1 MRIVSGS
8 TTESVYFV
16 AFSTA
21 DHVTRVTGLTSFN
34 VYCSVAGST
43 GSTHAITVTEINSTQ
58 MPGVYRALIADSTIT
73 TLSAGIDSRELCLHI
88 TSSMDPV
95 TRSVELYRRPVTTGA
110 TITVDSSGAANANV
124 VEIAGAAPS
133 TGTAH
138 FGVNVVTLAADA
150 ITAASI
156 ADGAITSTS
165 FAANSI
171 TASAL
176 AADAVAEITTDILAN
191 LTTVLNKV
199 TSADTNIASVLTKLT
214 SVETD
219 VDSVLTKATS
229 IDTDID
235 TALTGLS
242 SLGTHMDTALSRL
255 SSIDTDIDTALTRL
269 SSLGTHVDTALTR
282 LSSIDTDIDTALTR
296 MTSVD
301 TKVTAIQAQ
310 TTQLRFTSTYGVDAN
325 IQSVNEVGV
334 QGVGTTT
341 DTWRP
346 V

>member
-8 TTESVYFV
+8 TTESLYFV

-156 ADGAITSTS
+156 ADGAITSTA
-165 FAANSI
+165 FAADSI

-176 AADAVAEITTDILAN
+176 AADAVAEITTG
-191 LTTVLNKV
+191 
-199 TSADTNIASVLTKLT
+199 VLTKLT

-219 VDSVLTKATS
+219 VDSVLTKVTS
-229 IDTDID
+229 VDTDID
-235 TALTGLS
+235 TALTRLS